1 MDVGALYNSITLSV
15 SLTALAMS
23 SVLTVRQLRT
33 ARTASQDA
41 NITQALLCLNGEYR
55 SDEFRES
62 EDFVL
67 HRLAE
72 ECSSD
77 LGVADLPFEARR
89 HVCRVGHFYGD
100 YGMLAALP
108 TYDQARILGCVHYR
122 VREAWSVLEPFAVAE
137 RQVRGN
143 SYWSY
148 FENLAFLATKVDK
161 QQVLDSQGLRRFD
174 GARWPS
180 VG

>member
-62 EDFVL
+62 EDFV
-67 HRLAE
+67 REPGFPRDEGRQAA
-72 ECSSD
+72 
-77 LGVADLPFEARR
+77 GAR
-89 HVCRVGHFYGD
+89 
-100 YGMLAALP
+100 
-108 TYDQARILGCVHYR
+108 Q
-122 VREAWSVLEPFAVAE
+122 
-137 RQVRGN
+137 
-143 SYWSY
+143 
-148 FENLAFLATKVDK
+148 TKLVT
-161 QQVLDSQGLRRFD
+161 GP
-174 GARWPS
+174 RWPS